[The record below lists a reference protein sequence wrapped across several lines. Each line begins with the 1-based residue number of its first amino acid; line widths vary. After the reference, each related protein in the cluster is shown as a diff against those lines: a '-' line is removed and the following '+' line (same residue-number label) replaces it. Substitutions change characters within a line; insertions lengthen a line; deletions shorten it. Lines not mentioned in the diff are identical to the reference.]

1 MQPVVR
7 RRTEAGF
14 TLLELLAALTVL
26 AVLMALM
33 FGGLRFGARVWESGD
48 QALRG
53 LAELQTA
60 AGFIRRLISQALPV
74 DAAAAAA
81 GDEKAASAAAFRG
94 TAEALRLVAPAPS
107 QFLPGGLYEIVLGV
121 EDGFAA
127 DGSRRLSVWW
137 RPMERR
143 RQAQAPA
150 PGIDADPRTRQSVL
164 IEGIAELRISYFGQ
178 GEDGDAPRW
187 HDRWDAIGTPP
198 ALVSVRVGFPPGDR
212 RFWPD
217 LVVAPMAS
225 PGY

>member
-1 MQPVVR
+1 MRPVVR

-53 LAELQTA
+53 LSELQTA
-60 AGFIRRLISQALPV
+60 AGFIRRQISQAVPA

-81 GDEKAASAAAFRG
+81 GDEEAASAAAFRG

-143 RQAQAPA
+143 AQAQTPA
-150 PGIDADPRTRQSVL
+150 IDADPRTRQSVL
-164 IEGIAELRISYFGQ
+164 VEGIAEVRISYFGP
-178 GEDGDAPRW
+178 GEDGNEPPRW
-187 HDRWDAIGTPP
+187 YDRWDAIGTPP

-225 PGY
+225 PAY

>member
-7 RRTEAGF
+7 SRTEAGF

-53 LAELQTA
+53 LSELQTA
-60 AGFIRRLISQALPV
+60 AGFIRRQISQAVPA

-81 GDEKAASAAAFRG
+81 GDEEAASAAAFRG

-143 RQAQAPA
+143 AQAQTPA
-150 PGIDADPRTRQSVL
+150 IDADPRTRQSVL
-164 IEGIAELRISYFGQ
+164 VEGITEVRISYFGP
-178 GEDGDAPRW
+178 GEDGNEPPRW
-187 HDRWDAIGTPP
+187 YDRWDAIGTPP

-225 PGY
+225 PAY

>member
-1 MQPVVR
+1 MRPVAR

-60 AGFIRRLISQALPV
+60 AGFIRRQISQAVPA

-81 GDEKAASAAAFRG
+81 GDEEAASAAAFRG

-143 RQAQAPA
+143 RQAQTPA
-150 PGIDADPRTRQSVL
+150 IDADPRTRQSVL
-164 IEGIAELRISYFGQ
+164 IEGIAEVRISYFGPS
-178 GEDGDAPRW
+178 EDGNEPPRW
-187 HDRWDAIGTPP
+187 HDRWDAIGAPP

-225 PGY
+225 PAY